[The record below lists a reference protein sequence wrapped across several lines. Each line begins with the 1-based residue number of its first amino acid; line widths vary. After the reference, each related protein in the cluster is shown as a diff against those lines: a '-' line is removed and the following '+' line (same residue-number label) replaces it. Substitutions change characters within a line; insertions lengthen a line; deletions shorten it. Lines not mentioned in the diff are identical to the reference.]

1 MAKNG
6 KKNNN
11 KRRLLLLLVLLLV
24 SVLMLSAATYAW
36 FTSNQTVNV
45 DTLEVKVRSVNG
57 LQISADAID
66 WKALV
71 TKQNL
76 IDASN
81 GDYNTAVNQFP
92 TYFGNMSTAGN
103 INDNG
108 QMEMFYGVT
117 ILDKGTDGDGNYVES
132 YNLTTS
138 RETETKCADGSSN
151 ECGDGRHFV
160 AFDLFF
166 KLDAKAT
173 VKMTAN
179 SKVIALGDDKGI
191 KNTARVAFIKEGNI
205 DTNTYAE
212 GTVDAESNT
221 IEGYTLA
228 QQLKIGSAQASG
240 NVVIW
245 EPNMETHTVL
255 GKQNAAKYYG
265 ISEASIGTSAIE
277 YTGAK
282 AACSNVPLAAFGNP
296 SLYTDGDLTDCFT
309 EVTPISTPSNNAAPI
324 DFFEMEAGVTKV
336 RVYFWVEGNDVD
348 AENNATGSDMQ
359 LDLEFTIAS

>member
-1 MAKNG
+1 MTKKG
-6 KKNNN
+6 KKKDN
-11 KRRLLLLLVLLLV
+11 KRRLLLLLLLLLV
-24 SVLMLSAATYAW
+24 SIMMLSFVTYAW

-71 TKQNL
+71 TKQEL

-81 GDYNTAVNQFP
+81 GDYSTAVNQFP
-92 TYFGNMSTAGN
+92 TYFGNMSTVGN
-103 INDNG
+103 ITDNG

-117 ILDKGTDGDGNYVES
+117 TLNKSGSGDTYTET
-132 YNLTTS
+132 YLLTTS
-138 RETETKCADGSSN
+138 RETETKCADGSTN

-173 VKMTAN
+173 VMMTAN
-179 SKVIALGDDKGI
+179 SKVIAKGDDKGI

-205 DTNTYAE
+205 STNTYAE
-212 GTVDAESNT
+212 GEDDGEGGTTD
-221 IEGYTLA
+221 GYTLA
-228 QQLKIGSAQASG
+228 QRLKITGSEASG

-265 ISEASIGTSAIE
+265 ISSSSIGTSALA

-282 AACSNVPLAAFGNP
+282 AACANIPLEAFGDP
-296 SLYTDGDLTDCFT
+296 TLYSGLDDCFGA
-309 EVTPISTPSNNAAPI
+309 VTPIATPSTNASPI
-324 DFFEMEAGVTKV
+324 EFFEMEAGVTKV

-359 LDLEFTIAS
+359 LDLEFTIAA